1 MSKFRNALSR
11 FMYGRNGVDALSWA
25 LVVLEVVL
33 SLLSSFIHVRG
44 VSQALYFVSTALMFV
59 VLLRIFSRNLA
70 RRQAENAKFLTWWTP
85 KSNAIRGAQARRADK
100 AHKYVRCS
108 CGAYCRVPRGVGK
121 IELTC
126 PKCGRKKVV
135 KT

>member
-1 MSKFRNALSR
+1 MSKFRNALYR

-33 SLLSSFIHVRG
+33 SLLSAFIHVRG

-85 KSNAIRGAQARRADK
+85 KASAIRGARARRADK

-126 PKCGRKKVV
+126 PKCGRKKVI

>member
-1 MSKFRNALSR
+1 MSKFRNALYR

-33 SLLSSFIHVRG
+33 SLLSAFIHVRG
-44 VSQALYFVSTALMFV
+44 VSQALYFVSTVLMFV

-85 KSNAIRGAQARRADK
+85 KANAIRGARARRADK

-126 PKCGRKKVV
+126 PKCGRKRVV

>member
-1 MSKFRNALSR
+1 MSKFRNALYR

-33 SLLSSFIHVRG
+33 SLLSFFIHVRG

-85 KSNAIRGAQARRADK
+85 KANAIRGARARRADK

-126 PKCGRKKVV
+126 PKCGRKKVI

>member
-1 MSKFRNALSR
+1 
-11 FMYGRNGVDALSWA
+11 MYGRNGVDALSWA

-33 SLLSSFIHVRG
+33 SLLSFFIHVRG
-44 VSQALYFVSTALMFV
+44 VSQALYFVSTVLMFV

-85 KSNAIRGAQARRADK
+85 KANAIRGARARRADK

-126 PKCGRKKVV
+126 PKCGRKKVI

>member
-1 MSKFRNALSR
+1 
-11 FMYGRNGVDALSWA
+11 MYGRNGVDALSWA

-44 VSQALYFVSTALMFV
+44 VSQVLYFVSTALMFV

-70 RRQAENAKFLTWWTP
+70 RRQAETAKFLTWWTP
-85 KSNAIRGAQARRADK
+85 KANAIRGARARRADK

-126 PKCGRKKVV
+126 PKCGRKKVI